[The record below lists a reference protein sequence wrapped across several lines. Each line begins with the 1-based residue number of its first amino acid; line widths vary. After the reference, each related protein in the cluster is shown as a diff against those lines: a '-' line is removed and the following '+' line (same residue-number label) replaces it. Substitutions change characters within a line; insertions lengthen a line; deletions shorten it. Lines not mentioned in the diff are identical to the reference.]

1 MSDDLPHRLLR
12 ARAHLDAGFDDT
24 DVERSLASLAKRI
37 QHRQRVRQAGLAT
50 SALLVLGLC
59 WFTLAPSQQARLAQR
74 DPASVAPGTA
84 QLTVARTR
92 DGSLARALEVGTQLQ
107 VQQDGEDEVTLSLTA
122 GAGHFEVRKRPG
134 RRYHV
139 RAGDV
144 DVSVLGTVFD
154 VKRRGPRTEVS
165 VLHGAVQVRWAS
177 GQTILR
183 AGESDW
189 FPRASAASTEGSA
202 ESLAEAS
209 AEAYAAEQQRAQ
221 SAAPADTSASHAVAK
236 VNRHDAWRTLA
247 RAGKHGEAFRTLDRA
262 HVEDLDGLLLAAD
275 AARLSGHPREAAD
288 YLERLVERY
297 PSSASAR
304 LGAFTLAGLLLH
316 ELGNP
321 KRAARSYERAYQL
334 DPEGPLAE
342 DALAREAEAYRKAGQ
357 RERARQAA
365 ERYLARYPEGVR
377 RGELQRYLGE

>member
-1 MSDDLPHRLLR
+1 MSDDLRQRLSR
-12 ARAHLDAGFDDT
+12 ARAHLDAGFDDG
-24 DVERSLASLAKRI
+24 DVERSLSSLSKRI

-50 SALLVLGLC
+50 SALLLLGLA
-59 WFTLAPSQQARLAQR
+59 WFTLGPSQQARLAQR
-74 DPASVAPGTA
+74 DPASVAPSA
-84 QLTVARTR
+84 EPLTLAHTR
-92 DGSLARALEVGTQLQ
+92 DGSLARALETGTQLQ
-107 VQQDGEDEVTLSLTA
+107 VQQDGEHEVALSLGA
-122 GAGHFEVRKRPG
+122 GAGHFEVSKRPG

-144 DVSVLGTVFD
+144 DVVVLGTVFD
-154 VKRRGPRTEVS
+154 VKRRGPRTQVS
-165 VLHGAVQVRWAS
+165 VSHGAVQVRWAS

-189 FPRASAASTEGSA
+189 FPRTSAASTEAFA

-209 AEAYAAEQQRAQ
+209 AQAYAAEQQLDESRE
-221 SAAPADTSASHAVAK
+221 PANTSATHAVSR

-262 HVEDLDGLLLAAD
+262 PVEDLDGLLLAAD
-275 AARLSGHPREAAD
+275 AARLSGHPREAAE

-297 PSSASAR
+297 PSRASAR

-321 KRAARSYERAYQL
+321 ARAARSYERAYQL
-334 DPEGPLAE
+334 DPQGPLAE
-342 DALAREAEAYRKAGQ
+342 DALAREAEAYAKAGQ

-377 RGELQRYLGE
+377 RSELQRYLGE